1 MSLTRAESLKLL
13 VCEPETHRPSRR
25 LLAGV
30 LIWTFVDL
38 VALVLLCRRLTG
50 AFPRHL
56 TLFDFGWLLF
66 VAAVL
71 SCLACGLWL
80 RDDEQD
86 TPSRMLWRSVACLVP
101 VIALSFA
108 LWPGRSIGALC
119 TALVAWMVTA
129 CVAAR
134 PTLVFREGWLDR
146 IREALVEGSRFLGES
161 LPGASPSDEPAGME
175 LEPRESADLRLE
187 RRTTSQGIEEIE
199 GTAEA
204 RFGAGQKH
212 CTLHIAFCPP
222 FAERPT
228 VELAAGTGLDA
239 QVKAAAVYPYGVR
252 IDVRRS
258 GDAREA
264 GVCRVEFRA
273 RATAVRGS
281 GSDPDASR

>member
-1 MSLTRAESLKLL
+1 MSVSRAESLKLL
-13 VCEPETHRPSRR
+13 ICEPESTRPSRR
-25 LLAGV
+25 LLAGG

-38 VALVLLCRRLTG
+38 VALVLLCRRLAG

-56 TLFDFGWLLF
+56 SLFDFGWLLF
-66 VAAVL
+66 VATVL

-80 RDDEQD
+80 RDEED
-86 TPSRMLWRSVACLVP
+86 TPSRMLWRSVACLAP
-101 VIALSFA
+101 VVALSFA

-119 TALVAWMVTA
+119 TALVAWIVTA

-134 PTLVFREGWLDR
+134 PAFVFRKGWLDR
-146 IREALVEGSRFLGES
+146 IREAMAEFSLFLVES
-161 LPGASPSDEPAGME
+161 LPGSSPSDETTVTE
-175 LEPRESADLRLE
+175 FESRKPADLRLE
-187 RRTTSQGIEEIE
+187 RRTTAEGIDEIE

-204 RFGAGQKH
+204 RFATGQKH

-222 FAERPT
+222 FGERPT
-228 VELAAGTGLDA
+228 VELLTSPGLDV

-258 GDAREA
+258 GDATEA

-273 RATAVRGS
+273 QASGALTKETRSPAGRG
-281 GSDPDASR
+281 